1 MGFINAQRKTAPLR
15 FVSATSV
22 LGWRQQAESWFAKHA
37 GIVVRCASTAAEKPK
52 ILLNTDVRARRVT
65 RSISARSAAGRPRA
79 SRKHSSVHRAHASPC
94 GAAFIARRKKSPR
107 ACAARISI
115 PRSVLTVTE
124 LALTT
129 RGLPAQELIVTG
141 WSALAKC
148 AGASFWAA
156 NCAAI
161 HVGLLKARCALPATK
176 IKRKTKGVFC
186 TCAGSASIMSRR
198 QKVCL
203 SLFGRRA
210 RCIWLS
216 TAPIKPGAMTS
227 LLFVC

>member
-37 GIVVRCASTAAEKPK
+37 GIVVRCASTAAGKPRT
-52 ILLNTDVRARRVT
+52 LLNTDVRAGRVT
-65 RSISARSAAGRPRA
+65 KSISARSAAGRPRA
-79 SRKHSSVHRAHASPC
+79 SRKHSSVHRAQASPC
-94 GAAFIARRKKSPR
+94 GAAFIARKKKSPR

-115 PRSVLTVTE
+115 PTSVLIVTL
-124 LALTT
+124 LALTM
-129 RGLPAQELIVTG
+129 RGHPAQELIATG
-141 WSALAKC
+141 LSALAKH
-148 AGASFWAA
+148 AGASFRAA

-161 HVGLLKARCALPATK
+161 HVGLLKARGALLA
-176 IKRKTKGVFC
+176 IRRKRGTTGVFC

-198 QKVCL
+198 QKVCM

-227 LLFVC
+227 LLFAC